1 MGKNIWSIIYFLI
14 KPHYKLLRLE
24 KKNKKKKHES
34 MFCFVLFFH
43 VNKLIFLRWK
53 NGGLYANTG
62 SLACLSA
69 WRLICIWVFLA
80 SKSSCKSSIY
90 WEEQKAIHVRHFSIF
105 RKEMSGNMRQK
116 CIFLFLSF
124 LTEWEKKKSRWHRAV
139 KKLVFWELLIYWS
152 GRLCF
157 MKAVSQMHVTI
168 SAIFGTLPFMFL

>member
-1 MGKNIWSIIYFLI
+1 MGKNIWSIIYFLQ

-24 KKNKKKKHES
+24 KKIKH
-34 MFCFVLFFH
+34 MKACFLLFCFVFH

-53 NGGLYANTG
+53 NGRLYANTG
-62 SLACLSA
+62 SLACLSV

-116 CIFLFLSF
+116 CVSLFLSF
-124 LTEWEKKKSRWHRAV
+124 LTEWEKKKSPWHRAV

-152 GRLCF
+152 GRQCASW
-157 MKAVSQMHVTI
+157 KQ
-168 SAIFGTLPFMFL
+168 